1 MKVVDFKAL
10 LEDDDDVYMRSED
23 ADNDNCA
30 GISSDESE
38 EALFDVV
45 ESLKAR
51 EKATSLLAAV
61 FRNVPYYK
69 QLLSCDEEDAQKILD
84 TFQQRRTLEIMK
96 LLDTENFSDRAQLI
110 AVMRRLSERTKQYP
124 TSFAL
129 IGPSPTADDEPVTYG
144 SFADIYKIVF
154 HGEDTCYKVI
164 RVYQR
169 SQVDH
174 LAKVYAREAILWGQL
189 SHPNILP
196 FYGLVRIRSRR
207 LAFVSRWASNGTLD
221 DYLVGH
227 PDAHRLLL
235 CMDTAAGVNYLHDND
250 IVHGDLKGVNVL
262 IDSAGR
268 ACLGDFGLSSV
279 YDPKILRWTSQ
290 SSMAS
295 RGGTTRWKA
304 PELVGSEDAIEKA
317 YNSKAT
323 DVYAWANVCYE
334 VGEGLFLRNTT
345 HSFLQILTGK
355 LPFHDAMNDA
365 TVLLNIMQGRTPQKP
380 PADHLAWLKHGL
392 NERVWSLMKDCWSF
406 EPLKRPTMAVVM
418 LRLTV
423 EMPPDLR
430 PPGEWAEKEAV
441 RFRRGNATVLD
452 VDILKDPLQFWQD
465 LETLIRGLVPEINGN
480 ETSDE

>member
-23 ADNDNCA
+23 ADNDNCT

-38 EALFDVV
+38 DLFDVV
-45 ESLKAR
+45 ASLKAR

-69 QLLSCDEEDAQKILD
+69 RLLSCDEEDAQKILD
-84 TFQQRRTLEIMK
+84 TFQQ
-96 LLDTENFSDRAQLI
+96 LLDTENFSDRPQLI
-110 AVMRRLSERTKQYP
+110 AAMRRLSERTKQYP

-221 DYLVGH
+221 DYLVAH
-227 PDAHRLLL
+227 PDANRLLL

-250 IVHGDLKGVNVL
+250 IVHGDLKGVSLDLISFPLQALTLRQVNVL

-317 YNSKAT
+317 YN
-323 DVYAWANVCYE
+323 
-334 VGEGLFLRNTT
+334 
-345 HSFLQILTGK
+345 
-355 LPFHDAMNDA
+355 
-365 TVLLNIMQGRTPQKP
+365 
-380 PADHLAWLKHGL
+380 
-392 NERVWSLMKDCWSF
+392 
-406 EPLKRPTMAVVM
+406 
-418 LRLTV
+418 
-423 EMPPDLR
+423 
-430 PPGEWAEKEAV
+430 
-441 RFRRGNATVLD
+441 
-452 VDILKDPLQFWQD
+452 
-465 LETLIRGLVPEINGN
+465 
-480 ETSDE
+480 